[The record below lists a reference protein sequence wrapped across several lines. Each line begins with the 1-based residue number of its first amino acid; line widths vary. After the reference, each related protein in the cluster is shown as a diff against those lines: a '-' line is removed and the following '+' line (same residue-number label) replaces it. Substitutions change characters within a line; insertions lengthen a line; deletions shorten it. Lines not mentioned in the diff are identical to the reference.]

1 VISSDTVTLGGT
13 PVFSFASAN
22 VGAGIAI
29 TTTGY
34 TLSGDQALNYS
45 LTQPSGLTGTITA
58 KALSIGAPTIAS
70 KIYDGTTV
78 AGAVTVGE
86 LSGLISPETLTVTGT
101 AAAYGSAAVGTYSG
115 VAVTY
120 TLANGGS
127 GNTAG
132 LASNYSLAAGS
143 ASGTI
148 TGRALTV
155 TSAVV
160 TSKAYD
166 GTTVATITGTL
177 SGALN
182 SDTVSLVGTGTFAS
196 QNVGAN
202 QVVTS
207 TSTLSGTAAANYSLT
222 QPSGLTGTITAKALS
237 IGAPTIASK
246 VYDGTTAAGTVT
258 VGALSGL
265 VSPETL
271 AVTGTAAAYNSAAVG
286 TYSGVAVT
294 YTLANGSGNTA
305 GLASNY
311 SLAPGSATGTITPR
325 ELVITVDP
333 VSLMS
338 DFDGQSHGVLW
349 TTTPAGISVEVLYNG
364 STTIPKAAGS
374 YSVTLSSAD
383 ARFSAR
389 LEVTLVIR
397 KTVQGITLNSAVV
410 AAGLQTVSDASG
422 RYLLQAT
429 LGQPIAGP
437 ASAVSGMQLNS
448 GFWFTEQ
455 FSAALDG
462 RNLVGAKLESK
473 IRTSVILRGASI
485 DAPEA
490 TVMGPE
496 ISRPVLGVPPSTRLT
511 VLPVAGSGEVWI
523 RVSGVPSGR
532 WLIQYQDRLHSN
544 EWLDEGLVELDGDGL
559 GAVRAATGVGE
570 MRFYRLVQQ

>member
-1 VISSDTVTLGGT
+1 LV
-13 PVFSFASAN
+13 
-22 VGAGIAI
+22 
-29 TTTGY
+29 
-34 TLSGDQALNYS
+34 
-45 LTQPSGLTGTITA
+45 
-58 KALSIGAPTIAS
+58 
-70 KIYDGTTV
+70 
-78 AGAVTVGE
+78 
-86 LSGLISPETLTVTGT
+86 SPETLTVSGT
-101 AAAYGSAAVGTYSG
+101 AAAYSSAAVGTYQN
-115 VAVTY
+115 VVVTY
-120 TLANGGS
+120 TLANGS

-177 SGALN
+177 SGVLN
-182 SDTVSLVGTGTFAS
+182 SDVVTLVGTGTFAS
-196 QNVGAN
+196 KNVGAN

-207 TSTLSGTAAANYSLT
+207 TSTLSGAAAGNYTLT
-222 QPSGLTGTITAKALS
+222 QPSGLSGTITAKALS

-258 VGALSGL
+258 VGALSGM

-271 AVTGTAAAYNSAAVG
+271 TVTGSAASYSSAAVG
-286 TYSGVAVT
+286 TYQNVVVT

-311 SLAPGSATGTITPR
+311 SLSAGSATGTITPR

-338 DFDGQSHGVLW
+338 DFDGQSHGVVW

-364 STTIPKAAGS
+364 STTLPKVAGS

-383 ARFSAR
+383 PRFSAR
-389 LEVTLVIR
+389 LAVTLVIR
-397 KTVQGITLNSAVV
+397 KTVQGITLSSAVV
-410 AAGLQTVSDASG
+410 AAGLQTVSDSSG

-429 LGQPIAGP
+429 LGQPLAGP
-437 ASAVSGMQLNS
+437 TSTASGMQLNS

-473 IRTSVILRGASI
+473 IRASVILRGSSI

-496 ISRPVLGVPPSTRLT
+496 MSRPTLGVTPSTRLT

-532 WLIQYQDRLHSN
+532 WLIQYQDRLHSDQ
-544 EWLDEGLVELDGDGL
+544 WLNEGLVELDGDGL

>member
-1 VISSDTVTLGGT
+1 VNLSAVGAVGVFSSPTVGATKAVSVSGLTLSGNQAWKYSLVPPAGLTAAITAKALTVSGLSGVNKSYDRTTAATVSGSAALSGVISSDTVTLGGT
-13 PVFSFASAN
+13 PVFTFASAN
-22 VGAGIAI
+22 VGAGITI

-34 TLSGDQALNYS
+34 TLSGDQALNYT
-45 LTQPSGLTGTITA
+45 LTQPSGLTA
-58 KALSIGAPTIAS
+58 
-70 KIYDGTTV
+70 
-78 AGAVTVGE
+78 
-86 LSGLISPETLTVTGT
+86 
-101 AAAYGSAAVGTYSG
+101 
-115 VAVTY
+115 
-120 TLANGGS
+120 
-127 GNTAG
+127 
-132 LASNYSLAAGS
+132 
-143 ASGTI
+143 
-148 TGRALTV
+148 
-155 TSAVV
+155 
-160 TSKAYD
+160 
-166 GTTVATITGTL
+166 
-177 SGALN
+177 
-182 SDTVSLVGTGTFAS
+182 
-196 QNVGAN
+196 
-202 QVVTS
+202 
-207 TSTLSGTAAANYSLT
+207 
-222 QPSGLTGTITAKALS
+222 TITAKALS

-246 VYDGTTAAGTVT
+246 VYDGTTAAGAVT

-271 AVTGTAAAYNSAAVG
+271 SVSGTVAAYSSAAVG
-286 TYSGVAVT
+286 TYQNVAVT

-311 SLAPGSATGTITPR
+311 SLVAGSATGTITPR
-325 ELVITVDP
+325 ELIITVDP

-338 DFDGQSHGVLW
+338 DFDGQSHGVVW

-364 STTIPKAAGS
+364 STTLPKAAGS

-383 ARFSAR
+383 PNYSAR

-397 KTVQGITLNSAVV
+397 KSVQGITLNSAVV

-473 IRTSVILRGASI
+473 IRSSVILRSASI

-496 ISRPVLGVPPSTRLT
+496 ISRPALGVPPSTRLT

-523 RVSGVPSGR
+523 RISGVPSGR
-532 WLIQYQDRLHSN
+532 WLIQYQNRLHSDQ
-544 EWLDEGLVELDGDGL
+544 WLDEGLVELDGDGL

>member
-1 VISSDTVTLGGT
+1 MGTYSGVAVTYTLANGGSGNTAGLAANYSLAAGSASGTITGRALTVTSPVVTSKAYDGT
-13 PVFSFASAN
+13 TSAT
-22 VGAGIAI
+22 I
-29 TTTGY
+29 TG
-34 TLSGDQALNYS
+34 TLSGALLNDEVTLVGSGTFASKNAGANQVVTSTSTLSGAAAGNYT
-45 LTQPSGLTGTITA
+45 LTQPTGLTGTITA

-70 KIYDGTTV
+70 KIYDGTTA

-86 LSGLISPETLTVTGT
+86 LSGLISPETLTVAGT

-132 LASNYSLAAGS
+132 LAANYSLAAGS

-148 TGRALTV
+148 T
-155 TSAVV
+155 
-160 TSKAYD
+160 
-166 GTTVATITGTL
+166 
-177 SGALN
+177 
-182 SDTVSLVGTGTFAS
+182 
-196 QNVGAN
+196 
-202 QVVTS
+202 
-207 TSTLSGTAAANYSLT
+207 
-222 QPSGLTGTITAKALS
+222 
-237 IGAPTIASK
+237 
-246 VYDGTTAAGTVT
+246 
-258 VGALSGL
+258 
-265 VSPETL
+265 
-271 AVTGTAAAYNSAAVG
+271 
-286 TYSGVAVT
+286 
-294 YTLANGSGNTA
+294 
-305 GLASNY
+305 
-311 SLAPGSATGTITPR
+311 PR
-325 ELVITVDP
+325 DLIITVDP
-333 VSLMS
+333 VSLIH
-338 DFDGQSHGVLW
+338 DFDGIAHAVVW

-364 STTIPKAAGS
+364 SRTPPQTAGS
-374 YSVTLSSAD
+374 YPVTLSSAD
-383 ARFSAR
+383 PNYSAR
-389 LEVTLVIR
+389 LNVTLVIR
-397 KTVQGITLNSAVV
+397 LALRGLALNGGVV
-410 AAGLQTVSDASG
+410 AAGLQPVSDSSG

-437 ASAVSGMQLNS
+437 TSAVSGMQISS

-473 IRTSVILRGASI
+473 IRASVILRGASI

>member
-1 VISSDTVTLGGT
+1 
-13 PVFSFASAN
+13 
-22 VGAGIAI
+22 
-29 TTTGY
+29 
-34 TLSGDQALNYS
+34 
-45 LTQPSGLTGTITA
+45 
-58 KALSIGAPTIAS
+58 
-70 KIYDGTTV
+70 
-78 AGAVTVGE
+78 
-86 LSGLISPETLTVTGT
+86 
-101 AAAYGSAAVGTYSG
+101 
-115 VAVTY
+115 
-120 TLANGGS
+120 
-127 GNTAG
+127 
-132 LASNYSLAAGS
+132 
-143 ASGTI
+143 
-148 TGRALTV
+148 
-155 TSAVV
+155 
-160 TSKAYD
+160 
-166 GTTVATITGTL
+166 
-177 SGALN
+177 
-182 SDTVSLVGTGTFAS
+182 
-196 QNVGAN
+196 
-202 QVVTS
+202 
-207 TSTLSGTAAANYSLT
+207 
-222 QPSGLTGTITAKALS
+222 LTGTITAKALS

-246 VYDGTTAAGTVT
+246 VYDGTTAAGAVT

-271 AVTGTAAAYNSAAVG
+271 SVSGTVAAYSSAAVG
-286 TYSGVAVT
+286 TYQNVAVT

-311 SLAPGSATGTITPR
+311 SLVAGSATGTITPR
-325 ELVITVDP
+325 ELIITVDP

-338 DFDGQSHGVLW
+338 DFDGQSHGVVW

-364 STTIPKAAGS
+364 STTLPKAAGS

-383 ARFSAR
+383 PNYSTR

-397 KTVQGITLNSAVV
+397 KSVQGITLNSAVV

-473 IRTSVILRGASI
+473 IRSSVILRGASI

-496 ISRPVLGVPPSTRLT
+496 ISRPALGVPPSTRLT

-523 RVSGVPSGR
+523 RISGVPSGR
-532 WLIQYQDRLHSN
+532 WLIQYQNRLHSDQ
-544 EWLDEGLVELDGDGL
+544 WLDEGLVELDGDGL